1 MSIIGHTR
9 ILVIN
14 PNITSSMTASLE
26 SPVNKLL
33 SYHKNVYCDFFT
45 APPVSESS
53 ISSENPSILGAIPSI
68 NSPADAFASASYC
81 LPFLRPLIPTYDGFL
96 VACYSEHPLVHM
108 LGKEIR
114 DFHRRN
120 NQDARV
126 VPGKQ
131 EQKEKWVIGIFEAS
145 VIAGLGILA
154 QYRTTIIDNDHDDL
168 NSASRS
174 EEEASFGIVSTGRI
188 WEEALSKAVHSFLAG
203 SSTTSSKRFAGVET
217 TGLTATELHDLP
229 ADEVRSKM
237 SDAAARL
244 VSKSLETVGSSGR
257 KRNVRVICLGCAG
270 MTGLEGAVREGVIRA
285 LGDEEAREV
294 KIVDGVIAGVNW
306 LIGACRMKT

>member
-1 MSIIGHTR
+1 MSEIIGHTR

-14 PNITSSMTASLE
+14 PNITS
-26 SPVNKLL
+26 
-33 SYHKNVYCDFFT
+33 
-45 APPVSESS
+45 
-53 ISSENPSILGAIPSI
+53 IP
-68 NSPADAFASASYC
+68 N
-81 LPFLRPLIPTYDGFL
+81 YDGFL

-131 EQKEKWVIGIFEAS
+131 EQRKSGIFDAS
-145 VIAGLGILA
+145 VIASLGILA

-174 EEEASFGIVSTGRI
+174 EEEASFGIVSTGKI
-188 WEEALSKAVHSFLAG
+188 WEEALSKAVQSFLAG
-203 SSTTSSKRFAGVET
+203 STTMSRWCRNDWPDCDRT
-217 TGLTATELHDLP
+217 DLP
-229 ADEVRSKM
+229 ANKVRSKL

-244 VSKSLETVGSSGR
+244 VSKNLDADGSIAT
-257 KRNVRVICLGCAG
+257 KQNKKVRVVCLACAG

-294 KIVDGVIAGVNW
+294 KIVDGVTAGVNW